1 MFAFNRRW
9 VITALVLGAC
19 PLAGASCS
27 SSKSPA
33 GGSGGATAGSG
44 GAPAGGTKAD
54 SGSETD
60 AAALLPAPVL
70 DPTGTYAGKTYAE
83 WAAAWWKWIMEL
95 PGPDFPVKD
104 STGALCAMGQFG
116 GGDGGAG
123 ANDIF
128 FLADA

>member
-70 DPTGTYAGKTYAE
+70 DPDWDLRWKDLRRVGSSVVEMDHGTSG
-83 WAAAWWKWIMEL
+83 
-95 PGPDFPVKD
+95 PGL
-104 STGALCAMGQFG
+104 SSQGQHRGALR
-116 GGDGGAG
+116 DGAVRRW
-123 ANDIF
+123 
-128 FLADA
+128 